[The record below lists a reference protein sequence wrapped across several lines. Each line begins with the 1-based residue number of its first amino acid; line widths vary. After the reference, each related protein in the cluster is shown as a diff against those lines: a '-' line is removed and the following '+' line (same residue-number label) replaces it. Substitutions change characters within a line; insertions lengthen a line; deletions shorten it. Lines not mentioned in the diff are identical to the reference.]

1 MKVDSSYTLL
11 EKLGSGSFGVVY
23 KAIHDDTGRVVA
35 IKQIDLDA
43 ADEDLGHIQQ
53 EIQVLAQCCNSPF
66 VTRYYG
72 AMVRGFQLWIV
83 MEYMDGGSG
92 LDLLKFGTFTDG
104 QIAYVV
110 QQLLKGLVYLHS
122 ESKIHRDI
130 KCANV
135 LVNSQGN
142 VKFADFG
149 VAAQL
154 SEQKSRRMTFVGTPY
169 WMAPEVI
176 QRARYNEKA
185 DIWSL
190 GITTIE
196 MAQGLPPYANLHPMK
211 ALFQIPK
218 NPPAQVT
225 DPAVRAA
232 FSSDFHHFVQC
243 CLVKDAGNRPSASS
257 LLSHPFIKRQALQR
271 DCLLSRVGQFQA
283 SLRASPSPSQSTPS
297 VVDTPR
303 AAQESPPQHQVS
315 PLEQSFRWDFELD
328 TSRGGRGQP
337 ASPPSDSQHSTKPA
351 VPSGVS
357 ANAAEASQTLLQH
370 VLVPALNQTSDQSA
384 LNSGQ
389 ALQLQPIVAA
399 LNDLQATSPSF
410 TWTWFLH
417 CYRQLAQHPN
427 LEQQLQREAANVVT
441 VLGSP
446 RIAHTARPPPPTTQP
461 TVVPWHLLYPADR
474 LPSPT
479 RAASEALLKRWLQQT
494 ATHGA
499 L

>member
-92 LDLLKFGTFTDG
+92 LDLLKFGTFTEG

-196 MAQGLPPYANLHPMK
+196 MAQGLPPYADLHPMK

-225 DPAVRAA
+225 DPAVKDA

-243 CLVKDAGNRPSASS
+243 CLVKDASNRPSASS
-257 LLSHPFIKRQALQR
+257 LLSHPFIKRQTLQR

-283 SLRASPSPSQSTPS
+283 SLRTSPSPLQTMPS
-297 VVDTPR
+297 VADEPVV
-303 AAQESPPQHQVS
+303 AQESPSQHLVS
-315 PLEQSFRWDFELD
+315 SLEQSFRWDFELD
-328 TSRGGRGQP
+328 TSRGGK
-337 ASPPSDSQHSTKPA
+337 SPLSSLPSDSTIAPKPTLI
-351 VPSGVS
+351 SNMS
-357 ANAAEASQTLLQH
+357 ADATEASRTLFQQ

-384 LNSGQ
+384 LCSGQ
-389 ALQLQPIVAA
+389 ALQLRPILTA
-399 LNDLQATSPSF
+399 LKNLQTTSPTF
-410 TWTWFLH
+410 AWTWLLNCH
-417 CYRQLAQHPN
+417 RQLAQCPN
-427 LEQQLQREAANVVT
+427 LEQQLQREAAKEAPA
-441 VLGSP
+441 LGSQ
-446 RIAHTARPPPPTTQP
+446 RTEHGAQPPPPTTKP
-461 TVVPWHLLYPADR
+461 ATVPWHLLYPTNR
-474 LPSPT
+474 LPPPT

-494 ATHGA
+494 ANHGA